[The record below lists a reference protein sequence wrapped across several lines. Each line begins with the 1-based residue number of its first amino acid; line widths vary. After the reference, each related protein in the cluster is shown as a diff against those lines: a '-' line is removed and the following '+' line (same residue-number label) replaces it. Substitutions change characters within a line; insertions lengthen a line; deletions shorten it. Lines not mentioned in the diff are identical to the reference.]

1 VIDAAARDEPPW
13 FHVRSSVHA
22 VRETHVVA
30 IDTTAQIETPEH
42 VRFAYQL
49 AGPTRRALAYLIDLL
64 IRVGLVLVVG
74 ILTSLVDVAAGIDGV
89 SIGAMYVF
97 YFALDW
103 FYYVLFETIWSGR
116 SPGKRALGLRVI
128 GQDGHSLTVL
138 DSVLRNLL
146 RAADFLP
153 FGYAVGVVV
162 MGRDSMFRRLG
173 DMVAGTVV
181 VFEPAGRLAERL
193 QLTPAPTEAELEAL
207 PMRPDVSREELE
219 AIELLLRRH
228 EALAPAR
235 ERELAEMLAPQL
247 AARLGTSY
255 RDPVRFLGLVYAR
268 AHGHEAEQD
277 RFVAQRRESWR
288 ELEQLLGLG
297 KELHRSSPAEIAR
310 AASLYRSVS
319 ADLMRARAQFGP
331 ELVRY
336 LDGLAARAH
345 NLLYGTRA
353 YRLAGLWDLIARDFP
368 RTVRVRWRFLLLA
381 SALFYVPLGFGLFG
395 TLASAEFAE
404 TIMPAEMLANM
415 ESMYEQ
421 GFEDGRDVEADSQM
435 AGFYVLNNIGIAF
448 RCFATGI
455 LFGLGSLF
463 FSIYNGLVIGVGF
476 GWVIRVGHGV
486 NIGTFVCG
494 HGPFEL
500 TAIVISAAAGLQ
512 MGWALVATQGRT
524 RLGSLRAQARE
535 LGHLI
540 VGAAAMLLIAAVLEG
555 YWSPSSLAPQLKWA
569 ASGVFIALI
578 GLWLGFAGSGRSRS

>member
-1 VIDAAARDEPPW
+1 VQ
-13 FHVRSSVHA
+13 
-22 VRETHVVA
+22 

-42 VRFAYQL
+42 IRFEYQL

-64 IRVGLVLVVG
+64 IRAGLVLAIGFVMA
-74 ILTSLVDVAAGIDGV
+74 LVDVAAGVDGL
-89 SIGAMYVF
+89 SIGALYVF

-153 FGYAVGVVV
+153 LGYAVGVVV
-162 MGRDSMFRRLG
+162 MGRDAMFRRLG

-181 VFEPAGRLAERL
+181 VFEPAGRLGERL
-193 QLTPAPTEAELEAL
+193 QLSPPPTAAELDGL
-207 PMRPDVSREELE
+207 PTRPEVSKQELE

-228 EALAPAR
+228 DALAPAR
-235 ERELAEMLAPQL
+235 ERELAEMLAPAL
-247 AARLGTSY
+247 AVRLGVSY

-268 AHGHEAEQD
+268 AHGHELDRQASAAPKREALVLAATDQD
-277 RFVAQRRESWR
+277 RFVAARRESWR
-288 ELEQLLGLG
+288 ELEQLLEPGR
-297 KELHRSSPAEIAR
+297 ELHRHTPAEISR
-310 AASLYRSVS
+310 AANLYRSVS

-353 YRLAGLWDLIARDFP
+353 YRLSGLWDLLARDFP
-368 RTVRVRWRFLLLA
+368 RTVRARWRFLLLA
-381 SALFYVPLGFGLFG
+381 SVLFYAPLLFGLFG
-395 TLASAEFAE
+395 TLASAEFAQ
-404 TIMPAEMLANM
+404 TIMPAPMLANM

-421 GFEDGRDVEADSQM
+421 GFNEGRDAATDSQM
-435 AGFYVLNNIGIAF
+435 AGFYVINNIGIAF

-455 LFGLGSLF
+455 LFGAGSLF
-463 FSIYNGLVIGVGF
+463 FSIYNGLIIGVGF
-476 GWVIRVGHGV
+476 GWVIRVGHGM

-540 VGAAAMLLIAAVLEG
+540 IGAAAMLLIAAVLEG
-555 YWSPSSLAPQLKWA
+555 YWSPSGLPPQVKWI
-569 ASGVFIALI
+569 ASAVFIVLI
-578 GLWLGFAGSGRSRS
+578 GLWLGFAGSRRRSPA

>member
-1 VIDAAARDEPPW
+1 M
-13 FHVRSSVHA
+13 
-22 VRETHVVA
+22 A
-30 IDTTAQIETPEH
+30 IDTTAEIETPEH
-42 VRFAYQL
+42 VRFDYQL

-64 IRVGLVLVVG
+64 IRLALVLVVG
-74 ILTSLVDVAAGIDGV
+74 LVMALVDVAAGIDGV
-89 SIGAMYVF
+89 SVGAMYVF

-153 FGYAVGVVV
+153 IGYAVGVVV
-162 MGRDSMFRRLG
+162 MGRDPLFRRFG

-181 VFEPAGRLAERL
+181 VFEQPSRLGERL
-193 QLTPAPTEAELEAL
+193 SLDPPPKAAELDLL
-207 PMRPDVSREELE
+207 PVRPDVSRAEIE

-228 EALAPAR
+228 QALAPER
-235 ERELAEMLAPQL
+235 EQELAELLAPQL
-247 AARLGTSY
+247 AARLGVTY
-255 RDPVRFLGLVYAR
+255 RDPVRFLGLVYTR
-268 AHGHEAEQD
+268 ALGHEGTSSAQD
-277 RFVAQRRESWR
+277 QFVARRRESWT
-288 ELEQLLGLG
+288 ELEQILEPGR
-297 KELHRSSPAEIAR
+297 ELHRLLPVEIAR

-319 ADLMRARAQFGP
+319 ADLMRARAEFGP
-331 ELVRY
+331 DVVRY
-336 LDGLAARAH
+336 LDGLAARSH

-353 YRLAGLWDLIARDFP
+353 YRLSGLWELLARDFP
-368 RTVRVRWRFLLLA
+368 RTLRKRWRFFVLA
-381 SALFYVPLGFGLFG
+381 TGLFYVPFLFGLFG
-395 TLASAEFAE
+395 TLASAEFAQ
-404 TIMPAEMLANM
+404 TIMPADMLANM

-421 GFEDGRDVEADSQM
+421 GFDGGRDVQTDSQM

-455 LFGLGSLF
+455 LFGIGSLF
-463 FSIYNGLVIGVGF
+463 FSIYNGLIIGVGF

-512 MGWALVATQGRT
+512 MGWALVATEGRT

-540 VGAAAMLLIAAVLEG
+540 VGAAVMLLIAAVLEG
-555 YWSPSSLAPQLKWA
+555 YWSPSGLAPPIKWA
-569 ASGVFIALI
+569 ASGVFIVLI
-578 GLWLGFAGSGRSRS
+578 GLWLGYAGSRRGRA